1 MIPCLMVYTTH
12 KNGDFGD
19 GKHGIVLPTLDGWNW
34 MARLSTRWATMRTSP
49 STKIGSG
56 ASVGATFGGE
66 TPIETGPVI
75 KVNWEKYGDL

>member
-1 MIPCLMVYTTH
+1 
-12 KNGDFGD
+12 
-19 GKHGIVLPTLDGWNW
+19 
-34 MARLSTRWATMRTSP
+34 MRTSP

-75 KVNWEKYGDL
+75 KVN